1 MKRKI
6 YLEGDIAYKFGKE
19 LNADVSSVK
28 EAMLLIGANYP
39 EFKKYLVDSH
49 EAGVGFAI
57 DVAGVRVEEE
67 GIIMP
72 LLEGDITIMSVPAG
86 SKSAGGKI
94 LAAIAIIA
102 ILFIPGGAAVL
113 GSAASGSSMSIMGAY
128 GAMMAGGGMT
138 VAGVIG
144 GMGMA
149 LGMNL
154 AMAGIQQLMAPD
166 PSVDES
172 SPQSYLFNGAEQNII
187 EGDPVP
193 VLYGELRVPGR
204 PISFAVA
211 NSGSTFSNNTSFGQ
225 DQSSGSAT
233 FTYSGGWLNGNS
245 AEIIDSL
252 IMF

>member
-6 YLEGDIAYKFGKE
+6 YLEGDIADKFGKE
-19 LNADVSSVK
+19 LSADVSSVK
-28 EAMLLIGANYP
+28 EALRLIGANYP
-39 EFKKYLVDSH
+39 DFKKYLVDSH

-57 DVAGVRVEEE
+57 DVAGVPVEEE

-72 LLEGDITIMSVPAG
+72 LSKGDITIMSVPAG
-86 SKSAGGKI
+86 SKSAGLKI
-94 LAAIAIIA
+94 LTAIAIIA
-102 ILFIPGGAAVL
+102 FIFFAPVLAPAAGAAA
-113 GSAASGSSMSIMGAY
+113 GTAGAAGTSF
-128 GAMMAGGGMT
+128 AMAAATMATTGTMT
-138 VAGVIG
+138 LAGVIG
-144 GMGMA
+144 TAGMM
-149 LGMNL
+149 LGMSL

-211 NSGSTFSNNTSFGQ
+211 NSGSTFSNNTSIDQ
-225 DQSSGSAT
+225 DQSSGSTTVT
-233 FTYSGGWLNGNS
+233 FSGGIILGN
-245 AEIIDSL
+245 IGVTL
-252 IMF
+252 

>member
-6 YLEGDIAYKFGKE
+6 YLEGDIADKFGKE
-19 LNADVSSVK
+19 LTADVSSVK

-39 EFKKYLVDSH
+39 GFKKYLIDSH

-57 DVAGVRVEEE
+57 DVAGVPVEEE
-67 GIIMP
+67 DIIMP
-72 LLEGDITIMSVPAG
+72 LSKGDITIMSVPAG
-86 SKSAGGKI
+86 SKSGGLKI

-102 ILFIPGGAAVL
+102 VLFMTGGAALL
-113 GSAASGSSMSIMGAY
+113 GTAGVGGSGSIMAAY
-128 GAMMAGGGMT
+128 GAMMAGGSIT
-138 VAGVIG
+138 VAGVAGGIG
-144 GMGMA
+144 MM
-149 LGMNL
+149 LGMSL

-211 NSGSTFSNNTSFGQ
+211 NSGSTFSNNTSIDQ

-233 FTYSGGWLNGNS
+233 FTYSGGIKTGT
-245 AEIIDSL
+245 SL
-252 IMF
+252 KLF